1 MMAACLARGTTV
13 IHGAACEPEVID
25 LGRCLEAMGARIA
38 GLGSPRI
45 EVEGVERLHGATW
58 EVIPDRIEAG
68 TLVLAGAMTGG
79 RVRVEGCR
87 PEHLMILLE
96 RMGEAGLRFRVG
108 SDWIE
113 TQPYDTRD
121 RSRAPRPT
129 DVTTLT
135 YPGFPT
141 DLQAQWM
148 ALMTLADGMSLVTE
162 TIYPDRYMHVAELMR
177 MGAQIRR
184 QGSTAIVVGPAP
196 LSGAEVMASDLRA
209 SAALVLAAL
218 VARGTTEVRR
228 VYHIDRGYE
237 RIEQR
242 LQELGAQIARVRD
255 EKPDADDPLAPE
267 EVLGVHVLQP
277 PGPRPAMQPSP
288 RGATAPGAR

>member
-1 MMAACLARGTTV
+1 
-13 IHGAACEPEVID
+13 
-25 LGRCLEAMGARIA
+25 
-38 GLGSPRI
+38 
-45 EVEGVERLHGATW
+45 
-58 EVIPDRIEAG
+58 
-68 TLVLAGAMTGG
+68 MTGG

-87 PEHLMILLE
+87 PDHLMILLE

-108 SDWIE
+108 PDWIE

-184 QGSTAIVVGPAP
+184 QG
-196 LSGAEVMASDLRA
+196 
-209 SAALVLAAL
+209 
-218 VARGTTEVRR
+218 
-228 VYHIDRGYE
+228 
-237 RIEQR
+237 
-242 LQELGAQIARVRD
+242 
-255 EKPDADDPLAPE
+255 
-267 EVLGVHVLQP
+267 
-277 PGPRPAMQPSP
+277 
-288 RGATAPGAR
+288 